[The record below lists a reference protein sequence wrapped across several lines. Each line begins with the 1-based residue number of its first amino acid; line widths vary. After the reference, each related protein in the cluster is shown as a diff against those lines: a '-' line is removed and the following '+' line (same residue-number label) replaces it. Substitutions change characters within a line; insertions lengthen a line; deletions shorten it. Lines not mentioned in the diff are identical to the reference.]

1 MIDTLC
7 PALSPTAAEG
17 NSERLVLS
25 SHLWPHS
32 PSARDVP
39 FVPVADTNAISS
51 EAHTHTP
58 AHRPCLTSSLPSAAR
73 RSPRS
78 VFLDHGVGA
87 SETVLPRFASRRKC
101 VHTQLLLLKKTSS
114 SRAQSL
120 TFSPFLPSYLPS
132 LLFLLFFLFLFLSFL
147 SFFLSLSL
155 LLSFPF
161 RKLNSGTRI
170 WFTSHKYLLD
180 NMANTMISDR
190 RSPLPPGSL
199 I

>member
-1 MIDTLC
+1 MT
-7 PALSPTAAEG
+7 
-17 NSERLVLS
+17 
-25 SHLWPHS
+25 
-32 PSARDVP
+32 PSALPSRQPRLKETVNGWSYLLIFGRTVP
-39 FVPVADTNAISS
+39 LPAMSPLSLWLIRMPYPQRR
-51 EAHTHTP
+51 TP

>member
-120 TFSPFLPSYLPS
+120 AFSPFLPTFPPS
-132 LLFLLFFLFLFLSFL
+132 FFFFSFSSSFFLFSLSSFPFLSF
-147 SFFLSLSL
+147 SL
-155 LLSFPF
+155 FV
-161 RKLNSGTRI
+161 SG
-170 WFTSHKYLLD
+170 S
-180 NMANTMISDR
+180 
-190 RSPLPPGSL
+190 
-199 I
+199 